1 MTAMN
6 QQPQHYTN
14 EKTGISYT
22 LSANG
27 YYLPD
32 LKLPNEPEYDIGVYG
47 IMRRNYLKNHRK
59 GLYTALLTTG
69 KLNEHLYEIDQ
80 SANNRMDLITKQM
93 AETEGITEQIK
104 ADDMMKWVGLMSN
117 INNRVQ
123 VIIKNELIY
132 S

>member
-6 QQPQHYTN
+6 QQSQHFTN
-14 EKTGISYT
+14 ENTGLSYT
-22 LSANG
+22 LSADG

-32 LKLPNEPEYDIGVYG
+32 LILPEEPEYEIGVFG

-69 KLNEHLYEIDQ
+69 KLNEHLYEIDR
-80 SANNRMDLITKQM
+80 SVNDRMELITKQM
-93 AETEGITEQIK
+93 AEAEGLTEQLK
-104 ADDMMKWVGLMSN
+104 ADNMMTWVGLMSN
-117 INNRVQ
+117 IHSRVQ
-123 VIIKNELIY
+123 EIIKNELIY

>member
-1 MTAMN
+1 MN
-6 QQPQHYTN
+6 QNLKHYTN
-14 EKTGISYT
+14 EQTEISYT
-22 LSANG
+22 LSADG

-32 LKLPNEPEYDIGVYG
+32 LILSEELEYEIGVYG

-69 KLNEHLYEIDQ
+69 KLNEHLNEIDQ
-80 SANNRMDLITKQM
+80 IANDRMELITKQM
-93 AETEGITEQIK
+93 AEAEGITEQLK

-117 INNRVQ
+117 IHNRVQ
-123 VIIKNELIY
+123 EIINNELIY